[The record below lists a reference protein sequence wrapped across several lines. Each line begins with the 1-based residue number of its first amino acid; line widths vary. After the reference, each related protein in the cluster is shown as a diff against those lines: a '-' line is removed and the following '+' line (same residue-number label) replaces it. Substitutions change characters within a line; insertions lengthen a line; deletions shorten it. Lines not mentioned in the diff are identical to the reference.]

1 MLISTKRKIFPNAIK
16 GWVRISTLV
25 RNNHLSFMLLIE
37 DNVNVIIIRVNLPV
51 ETSSKETNI

>member
-37 DNVNVIIIRVNLPV
+37 DNVNVIIRVNLPV
-51 ETSSKETNI
+51 ETSSKETKI